1 MLKKALIILAAGL
14 LAPGLCLAN
23 SITITDGTSGVPGTV
38 YTLTITPSG
47 GSSFSATLSAQTV
60 NITSDD
66 WYINWIRLQ
75 LDGGTQPTV
84 FGFSGPTGNWNA
96 LGDGNGQVDVL
107 KANSFPQGGRIGF
120 FTNGIL
126 DDGTIDIA
134 QGALLDG
141 TTYLWAWD
149 FTLGAGT
156 SLNPSPALQVG
167 YFDGFAGQSENY
179 SFTQMSQ
186 EFTIPAP
193 SSLLLLGAGLLGL
206 AWARRRIVP

>member
-23 SITITDGTSGVPGTV
+23 SITITDVTSGVPGTV
-38 YTLTITPSG
+38 YTLTINPLG

-60 NITSDD
+60 DLTGSAD
-66 WYINWIRLQ
+66 WYINWTRLQ
-75 LDGGTQPTV
+75 LDGGTKPGV
-84 FGFSGPTGNWNA
+84 SGFSGPTGDWNA
-96 LGDGNGQVDVL
+96 IGGGDAQVDVL
-107 KANSFPQGGRIGF
+107 KANNFPQGGRIGF
-120 FTNGIL
+120 FTGGIL
-126 DDGTIDIA
+126 DDGTIDIT
-134 QGALLDG
+134 QGALLNG

-167 YFDGFAGQSENY
+167 YFDGFAGASENY

-186 EFTIPAP
+186 EFRVVAP
-193 SSLLLLGAGLLGL
+193 STLLLLGAGLFGL
-206 AWARRRIVP
+206 VWVRKQRE